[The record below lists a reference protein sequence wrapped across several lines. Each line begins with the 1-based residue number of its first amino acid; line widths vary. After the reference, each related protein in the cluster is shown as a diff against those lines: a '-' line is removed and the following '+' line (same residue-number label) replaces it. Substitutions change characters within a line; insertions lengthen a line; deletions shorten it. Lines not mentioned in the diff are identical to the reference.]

1 MLTLLLDLNLYN
13 VDGVIIR
20 ELLVKVFNG
29 DRAFGDVEYGDNCS
43 VRILRPRPVI
53 VQEEEPDVSQ
63 RGLLWY
69 RESDDILSISN
80 YPTGM
85 MGVEGPQ
92 WTQINGG
99 SGGDTSAL
107 ENRVS
112 AGEAKQIELDGRVS
126 QGEQRQELILLNIGA
141 IQTSYLPLAGG
152 SMTGDIAMNG
162 QKSHWHG

>member
-1 MLTLLLDLNLYN
+1 MTLVFLVDPNDDNILAAARIGDYLVVQSTQDNHFGAYVVTGLNLYN

-69 RESDDILSISN
+69 RESDDILSN
-80 YPTGM
+80 
-85 MGVEGPQ
+85 
-92 WTQINGG
+92 
-99 SGGDTSAL
+99 L
-107 ENRVS
+107 
-112 AGEAKQIELDGRVS
+112 
-126 QGEQRQELILLNIGA
+126 
-141 IQTSYLPLAGG
+141 
-152 SMTGDIAMNG
+152 
-162 QKSHWHG
+162 